1 MIIGTVEVFLGIM
14 VLMVFALVYIAYVLI
29 KQLRTLEKTQARRI
43 LDLMVIGSILYW
55 LDIFIPQERGG
66 GIMIQ
71 ATAGMLIF
79 LYGYGLLV
87 LEKYREG
94 RRGVGS

>member
-14 VLMVFALVYIAYVLI
+14 VLMVFVLAYIAYILI

-43 LDLMVIGSILYW
+43 FALMVIGSLLYW
-55 LDIFIPQERGG
+55 LDIFIPQERSG
-66 GIMIQ
+66 GIKIQ
-71 ATAGMLIF
+71 AAAGLLIF

-94 RRGVGS
+94 RREVGS